1 MRLTTRNLSHA
12 HLKTLGAGADHADM
26 DGQVE
31 ARSAAP
37 MSRLRSL
44 SLVAVAALLELLL
57 IAPFVDHLA
66 DSNPTIHFTQH
77 GLIFVGGVLRG
88 VALRD
93 AYRQSQS

>member
-1 MRLTTRNLSHA
+1 
-12 HLKTLGAGADHADM
+12 M
-26 DGQVE
+26 DDQIE
-31 ARSAAP
+31 ARTAGP

-44 SLVAVAALLELLL
+44 SLVAIAALLELLL

-77 GLIFVGGVLRG
+77 GLIFLGGVLMG

-93 AYRQSQS
+93 AYRQSHS